1 MFGFIKSLFGAST
14 AASAGL
20 FDTPSS
26 PGINP
31 ATGLP
36 MIDAGGG
43 VDVGGNPFGTDLFS
57 DASSRLDLGSFDW
70 SSDSGSSFDSFD
82 SFDSFGSFGSSWD

>member
-1 MFGFIKSLFGAST
+1 MFGFIKSLFGSST

-26 PGINP
+26 PSINP

-36 MIDAGGG
+36 MIDAGSG
-43 VDVGGNPFGTDLFS
+43 VDVGGHPFGTDLFS
-57 DASSRLDLGSFDW
+57 DVSLGDSASSDWGSAAA
-70 SSDSGSSFDSFD
+70 SSV
-82 SFDSFGSFGSSWD
+82 DSFGSNWD